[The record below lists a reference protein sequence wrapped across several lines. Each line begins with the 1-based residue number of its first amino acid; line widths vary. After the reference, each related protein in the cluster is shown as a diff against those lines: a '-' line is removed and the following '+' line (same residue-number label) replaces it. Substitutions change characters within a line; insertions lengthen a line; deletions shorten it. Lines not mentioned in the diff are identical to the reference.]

1 MATDTC
7 KICHSLTRSCSCM
20 QTLTAFMGLLL
31 RVDRDVSS
39 IQVTSGTVGPEDAE
53 GCIDK
58 LSLLSKEPIPRK
70 LIEDRLRSAGT
81 NYRVSTLADRK
92 WYLSAGDG
100 LQFFLGHPEQQ
111 NIHKIITRPS
121 AFPSWRNYEDR
132 LETVFGEWIDG
143 AKIIR
148 LDLTVDYAA
157 PFNTTL
163 QALDVT
169 YKKQRTEYEESSGIK
184 TGIKI
189 GSGTSKIIVY
199 DKGLEN
205 GSHKPT
211 SRIEL
216 QLSGRSVPKVTLR
229 DIPKFL
235 KKPDFEPFNS
245 IKLHDITLDASA
257 ATHPEHIVERLKQFE
272 TLLRHTGYFGA
283 RKAVSQSRNFER
295 DYLRYMTRQ
304 PWTHTPDSVLRQSLI
319 NFFRKEP
326 TTWTSDTRDQK
337 EEPKKLN
344 TAILLH

>member
-1 MATDTC
+1 
-7 KICHSLTRSCSCM
+7 
-20 QTLTAFMGLLL
+20 MGLLL

-70 LIEDRLRSAGT
+70 LIEDRLRSTGT

-100 LQFFLGHPEQQ
+100 LQFYLVHPDQQ

-121 AFPSWRNYEDR
+121 AFPSWRHYEDR
-132 LETVFGEWIDG
+132 METVFGEWIDG
-143 AKIIR
+143 AKISR

-205 GSHKPT
+205 GSHKPI

-216 QLSGRSVPKVTLR
+216 QLTGRSVPKVTVR
-229 DIPKFL
+229 HIPEFL
-235 KKPDFEPFNS
+235 TTPDFEPFNT
-245 IKLHDITLDASA
+245 IKLHDLTLDVSA
-257 ATHPEHIVERLKQFE
+257 ATHPEPIVTRLKEFE
-272 TLLRHTGYFGA
+272 TLLRHTGFFGA

-304 PWTHTPDSVLRQSLI
+304 PWTHTPDTVLRKSLLY
-319 NFFRKEP
+319 FFKKEAP
-326 TTWTSDTRDQK
+326 EWTSDARDQK
-337 EEPKKLN
+337 EEPGKPN
-344 TAILLH
+344 TATLLH